1 MVQKKSYL
9 NDLMKKQ
16 IITPTSDIK
25 NKPDLKSELES
36 QCLFGDVID
45 ILKCEKNWTYIKS
58 EKDSYKRMD
67 KNKYNWRK
75 NKINS

>member
-1 MVQKKSYL
+1 
-9 NDLMKKQ
+9 MKKQ

-58 EKDSYKRMD
+58 EKDSYKGWI
-67 KNKYNWRK
+67 KTNTIGE
-75 NKINS
+75 KIKSTHRFRIKK